1 MAQLRVTGEVLL
13 AAGSAVSARAVI
25 HVHLLDTS
33 LADAPSTV
41 IASQVIDGIAGKIAR
56 GEALRFEL
64 HSPIQNRRAS
74 FSVSVHVDM
83 DADGKVGPGDF
94 INAQSYPVT
103 TNGDPTQIIVKTM
116 LVA

>member
-13 AAGSAVSARAVI
+13 PAGSAVSARAVV

-41 IASQVIDGIAGKIAR
+41 IASQVIDGIAGKIGR

-74 FSVSVHVDM
+74 YSVSVHVDM
-83 DADGKVGPGDF
+83 DADGEVGPGDF
-94 INAQSYPVT
+94 INAETYPAI
-103 TNGDPTQIIVKTM
+103 NHGNPTQITVRTM